1 MDGLDGDGHE
11 VAEGVG
17 PEQEGLVHLDAALQS
32 GPAHH
37 RPHTRH
43 RVGVVDLKLGRLVV
57 YNKNKIRLIGCCGS
71 GSGWIWI
78 RNYWIWQKVEIII
91 IILLLFYFNCTE
103 NTVAW
108 HVPLK
113 VKPIR

>member
-17 PEQEGLVHLDAALQS
+17 PEQEGLVHLDAALQC

-57 YNKNKIRLIGCCGS
+57 YKKNTIRLIGCCGS
-71 GSGWIWI
+71 GSGWIRTYVFSWI
-78 RNYWIWQKVEIII
+78 MNYWIWQKIEINIPNFTSF
-91 IILLLFYFNCTE
+91 LL
-103 NTVAW
+103 
-108 HVPLK
+108 
-113 VKPIR
+113 

>member
-57 YNKNKIRLIGCCGS
+57 YNKNKNTSNRVLWIRIRLDLD
-71 GSGWIWI
+71 
-78 RNYWIWQKVEIII
+78 QE
-91 IILLLFYFNCTE
+91 LLDLAKSRDNNHNFTSF
-103 NTVAW
+103 
-108 HVPLK
+108 LL
-113 VKPIR
+113 